1 MNKISTYL
9 LMTITVLCL
18 ILVATRQS
26 TAQSTS
32 FPGIIPF
39 VTSNDRVGFFN
50 QTNGRIY
57 FYDSNVSKCE
67 FIGQV
72 SALGQPINVITDN
85 PVNTI
90 NQ

>member
-9 LMTITVLCL
+9 LLTITVLCL

-26 TAQSTS
+26 HAQDKS
-32 FPGIIPF
+32 FAGIIPF
-39 VTSNDRVGFFN
+39 VTSNDRVGFLN

-57 FYDSNVSKCE
+57 IYDSNVSKCL
-67 FIGQV
+67 FIGQID
-72 SALGQPINVITDN
+72 SLGKPINVITETTSD
-85 PVNTI
+85 TI

>member
-1 MNKISTYL
+1 MNKIATYL
-9 LMTITVLCL
+9 MIIMTALCL

-26 TAQSTS
+26 PAQDKS
-32 FPGIIPF
+32 FAGIIPF

-57 FYDSNVSKCE
+57 LYDSNVSKCE

-72 SALGQPINVITDN
+72 ESLGQPINVITDT